1 MLNLE
6 KLVVYDVDGKKHEL
20 STTVGYTMII
30 ISWTTFSLSWLVNI
44 LDYMFIHPSM
54 PDTDL
59 GRFPSKLVIYILGE
73 RIDIRAI
80 WGHQCLKGN
89 DGTSD
94 AVIQMENM

>member
-1 MLNLE
+1 MLNLD

-59 GRFPSKLVIYILGE
+59 GRFPSKLFIYILGK
-73 RIDIRAI
+73 RIDIRAK
-80 WGHQCLKGN
+80 WGEQCLKGN
-89 DGTSD
+89 NGTSD
-94 AVIQMENM
+94 VVIHMENV